1 MADGRDLLPDANGS
15 QCFDRLRTCVD
26 GGADLSQRRSRFKNL
41 GLDSKCLESIGRRQ
55 PRQPASDDRYPVTD

>member
-41 GLDSKCLESIGRRQ
+41 ALIPNVLRALAAAS
-55 PRQPASDDRYPVTD
+55 PARPPPTIAIL